1 MRYLLIG
8 VFLFINT
15 IVNAQIVI
23 TSEQLRETNL
33 IFLEHKQFKQQ
44 IPLLK
49 LQIDN
54 LKQID
59 YSWQKTDS
67 INQSIIY
74 DYKNQ
79 LIDKD
84 KSITNLKQSL
94 KTNNNII
101 KYGGAVGI
109 ITIVLCLLMK

>member
-1 MRYLLIG
+1 MRYLLI
-8 VFLFINT
+8 VFLSFIS
-15 IVNAQIVI
+15 IIGKAQITI

-44 IPLLK
+44 IPLLQ

-54 LKQID
+54 LEQVN

-67 INQSIIY
+67 INQTVIY
-74 DYKNQ
+74 NYKNQ

-84 KSITNLKQSL
+84 KSINNLSKSL
-94 KTNNNII
+94 ENNKNII
-101 KYGGAVGI
+101 KYGGTIGA
-109 ITIVLCLLMK
+109 ITIILCLLLK

>member
-8 VFLFINT
+8 IFLSISVIT
-15 IVNAQIVI
+15 KAQIVI

-59 YSWQKTDS
+59 YSWRKTDS

-74 DYKNQ
+74 NYKNQ

-84 KSITNLKQSL
+84 KSIDNLNKSL
-94 KTNNNII
+94 KINQNII
-101 KYGGAVGI
+101 IYGGSVSI
-109 ITIVLCLLMK
+109 ITIILCLLLK

>member
-1 MRYLLIG
+1 MRYLLI
-8 VFLFINT
+8 VFLLFIST
-15 IVNAQIVI
+15 VIKAQIII

-49 LQIDN
+49 QQIYN
-54 LKQID
+54 LEQIN

-67 INQSIIY
+67 INQTVIY
-74 DYKNQ
+74 NYKNQ

-84 KSITNLKQSL
+84 KSVQNLKKSA
-94 KTNNNII
+94 NIKNYTI
-101 KYGGAVGI
+101 TFLGGSTLI
-109 ITIVLCLLMK
+109 LLLICLI